1 MVHLGVVTV
10 LLAALLTG
18 MLWWAHAR
26 GGRSAAAAAD
36 QRPGSPSA
44 TVAGAHSVDAVQ
56 ATALPSAPAVAKL
69 DAAAAAKV
77 LARLDVARARAY
89 AQRDPALLAQ
99 VYLPGALRRQDIAQ
113 LQSIVPA
120 GCGLFGASTVY
131 SHVAV
136 ESRAATLAVL
146 RVSATLRAS
155 TLECGGKPAGHA
167 PAAGPLTLRIELQR
181 VGPGYL
187 IASVNR

>member
-1 MVHLGVVTV
+1 VTV
-10 LLAALLTG
+10 LLAAVLTG

-26 GGRSAAAAAD
+26 GGRSAAAAD

-44 TVAGAHSVDAVQ
+44 TVAGAHSVEAVQ
-56 ATALPSAPAVAKL
+56 ATAPPPAPDVAQL
-69 DAAAAAKV
+69 NAAAAGRV
-77 LARLDVARARAY
+77 LARLDVTRARAY
-89 AQRDPALLAQ
+89 AQRDPDLLAQ
-99 VYLPGALRRQDIAQ
+99 VYVPGPLRTQDTAQ

-131 SHVAV
+131 SHVAI
-136 ESRAATLAVL
+136 ESRGTTQAVL
-146 RVSATLRAS
+146 RVSARLRAS
-155 TLECGGKPAGHA
+155 TLECGGKPAGQA

-181 VGPGYL
+181 VGAGYL